1 MSKRGNIKKENSKEW
16 KEYQVASDN
25 INHFNRQN
33 EFIMV
38 DGESVANDVTKMPEY
53 KILNKKFK
61 ESLKKVNQMGYAKGG
76 VPDYV
81 NWEYP
86 IYFDSEG
93 KEYVAIYYSDRTDE
107 AEADTDFDN
116 RIADSLIPDVIKE
129 HLGDNKWEEQD
140 VEAEL
145 GKEEFFNDLE
155 YALETSSISG
165 ERVDYAKGGSVED
178 KEYVLD
184 RYYVYVNKDS
194 WTEGQTEEVQHW
206 DSSDYGEDNQVFSSK
221 SDLMH
226 FIKGVIERDT
236 DEDNVEDKYFNIDA
250 DDDDTKIDYSVLC
263 KYIDLDRGY
272 DHYEKASDEE
282 IEKWKKGELELV
294 SVGFTFAVSTYSIR
308 VKAEFAKGGKID
320 TFKST
325 KDYENHLRYND
336 GTPFDSVIIDKEE
349 FTQDMYDMEGKLIT
363 YRGNKGSMLEIENSN
378 RYESDYD
385 NNYNGFGDSEVSISE
400 GVYAPYKDLSP
411 EEQSNFPFAKGGK
424 VEKKENNEM
433 IMGGLAG
440 ILFGFLL
447 NK

>member
-308 VKAEFAKGGKID
+308 VKAEFEKGGKITD
-320 TFKST
+320 SMVWNNMQ
-325 KDYENHLRYND
+325 DD
-336 GTPFDSVIIDKEE
+336 GDIIEHWASDVGGSNQSVDNIITYSNGKNYLVTTNFD
-349 FTQDMYDMEGKLIT
+349 QDMLVTPSKTATEWEDD
-363 YRGNKGSMLEIENSN
+363 
-378 RYESDYD
+378 DY
-385 NNYNGFGDSEVSISE
+385 
-400 GVYAPYKDLSP
+400 
-411 EEQSNFPFAKGGK
+411 AKGGK
-424 VEKKENNEM
+424 VEKKGNEM